1 MYSRTKFIPLIVLL
15 AFVVGFCLLFIFG
28 MQPEMIIK
36 EEAKPA
42 TTEFGVGFF
51 GTWNMCAVAISMK
64 DGFAACKEFI
74 NNIFHNSTS
83 ISLIGGSIIALVA
96 IALFFILSTAT
107 VIVYFVTSIAHI
119 ARKNWVF
126 GTILIILAAA
136 TIAGITIS
144 CLYGL
149 VYSKITNSSLSVE
162 ESVDLLRKLIT
173 WNSILTIIVAGCSIV
188 ISIIAM
194 IFQKRKFAKE
204 S

>member
-15 AFVVGFCLLFIFG
+15 AFIVGFCLLFIFG

-36 EEAKPA
+36 KETKPA
-42 TTEFGVGFF
+42 TAEFGVGFF
-51 GTWNMCAVAISMK
+51 GTWNMCTVAISMK
-64 DGFAACKEFI
+64 GGFAACKEFI
-74 NNIFHNSTS
+74 NNIFHSSTS
-83 ISLIGGSIIALVA
+83 IPLIGGSIVALVA
-96 IALFFILSTAT
+96 IALFFILSIAT
-107 VIVYFVTSIAHI
+107 VIVYFVTSIAHM

-144 CLYGL
+144 CLYGH
-149 VYSKITNSSLSVE
+149 VYSRMTNPSLSEE
-162 ESVDLLRKLIT
+162 ESVNLLKKLIT
-173 WNSILTIIVAGCSIV
+173 WNSVLTIIVTGCSIV

-194 IFQKRKFAKE
+194 IFQKRKFVKE